1 MSTLKEIASI
11 KPLNTERIPASGL
24 TTQINV
30 GKKERIASAL
40 GGAALIALGLINR
53 KKKSSSIGLAA
64 AGGYLLYRGASGN
77 CPINTLVGRSS
88 YNWEHEEVAIVE
100 SLIVNKSRSEV
111 YAFWRNLSNLP
122 LFMKHLE
129 SVKEDDSLHSE
140 WVAKVPGNLGSISW
154 EAKITRQE
162 PNKLI
167 AWRSLAGASI
177 DNGGQVEFSDALGG
191 QGTEIK
197 VTIYYRAP
205 AGQVGN
211 RLAQLL
217 NPLFSKLVRQ
227 DIKGFKQYLETG
239 LVTNK

>member
-1 MSTLKEIASI
+1 MNSIQEVASI
-11 KPLNTERIPASGL
+11 KSLNTERIPASGL

-40 GGAALIALGLINR
+40 GGAALIAFGLMNR
-53 KKKSSSIGLAA
+53 KKKSSSIGLAV

-77 CPINTLVGRSS
+77 CPINTLVGRSP

-100 SLIVNKSRSEV
+100 SLIVNKPRSEV

-122 LFMKHLE
+122 LFMKHLQ

-140 WVAKVPGNLGSISW
+140 WVAKVPGNLGTISW

-167 AWRSLAGASI
+167 AWRSLAGASV
-177 DNGGQVEFSDALGG
+177 DNGGQVEFKDALSG

-197 VTIYYRAP
+197 VTLYYRAP
-205 AGQVGN
+205 AGQVGSKI
-211 RLAQLL
+211 AQWL
-217 NPLFSKLVRQ
+217 NPVFSKLIRE
-227 DIKGFKQYLETG
+227 DIRGFKQYLETG
-239 LVTNK
+239 QVTKK